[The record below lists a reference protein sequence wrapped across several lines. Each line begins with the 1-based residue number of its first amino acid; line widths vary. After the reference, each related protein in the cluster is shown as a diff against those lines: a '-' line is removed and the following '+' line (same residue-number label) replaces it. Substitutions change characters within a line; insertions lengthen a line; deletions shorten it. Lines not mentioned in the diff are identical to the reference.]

1 MHADPTGAGGVMN
14 VPPPEFLAVGALAV
28 GSFTGGFLAYQLV
41 ADLMRYPGDPYDP
54 DLPTLSTRKLCALA
68 FLAGALLATGYAAL
82 P

>member
-28 GSFTGGFLAYQLV
+28 GSFTG
-41 ADLMRYPGDPYDP
+41 P